1 MSLQIVAGGS
11 GAGKSTYIY
20 SDVIEKSMK
29 YPEKNYIVVV
39 PEQYTMATQKKLVD
53 SHPRKGI
60 LNIDVVSFE
69 RLSYKVFEEIGGQ
82 NHPVLDDTGKNL
94 IVRKV
99 LGDNRDKLRYFGS
112 NINKTGFV
120 SELKSVISEFLQYD
134 IDVKRL
140 GEIRER
146 VEDSRQLSAKLD
158 DISVVYSAFKEYLAD
173 NYITSEEILSVLC
186 SVIDRSENI
195 KRSEIILDGFTGF
208 TPIQYRLIELLLIY
222 SGKVIVSVTADSREK
237 LNVNEG
243 VQQLFFM
250 SKEMVSK
257 LYRICDVI
265 HVDVLNPIILDNE
278 KNPRFV
284 SDEIAFLEKNI
295 FRNNNQSYNKKC
307 EDIKII
313 TAQTPKEELNYCIS
327 EILRLTR
334 YEGYRYRDIA
344 IVSADMASYGI
355 LAGNIC
361 RQNRIPCFVDN
372 KKPVTDN
379 PFVECIRS
387 ALEIIEKSFTYDSM
401 FRYLRSGMS
410 GISREDVDLLDN
422 YCLAVGI
429 RGSKQWH
436 GTWVKKGRGRSAYPL
451 DYLNEL
457 REKIMK
463 PLEILEKALKDKDS
477 LVKDYAR
484 GLYEF
489 IKASDCYKKINE
501 YADMEDT
508 GAEYEQLYKKV
519 IDFLDKIV
527 ELLGTEKIAIAEFNR
542 IVDSGFAE
550 IKVGLIPPSSDCV
563 LIGDIERTRLD
574 DVKVMFFVGVNDGLI
589 PKSNDKAGILSETDR
604 DVLENADVTLS
615 PGARQKAFVQ
625 RFYLYMILTKASD
638 RLYITYSSKGD
649 DGKGRLPSY
658 LIRNIRKLYPSI
670 GIYPASQFT
679 SQMSYI
685 KIPKAEIVYSD
696 ENYIKYE
703 DLPQDYLD
711 AVVSVEITG
720 SVSSFETFASCQFAY
735 FLRYGLGL
743 EEREKYTF
751 EVADFGTVLHSVL
764 ERISSHLKHEK
775 KPIASLSDE
784 ERRKLVS
791 ETLGNIS
798 ADYAD
803 TILKDS
809 GRNEFLIRR
818 MEDLAD
824 RTLWAVGKQL
834 EKGVFAPDVF
844 EMPFIIDEHEIRFG
858 KNTGR
863 MVIKGKIDRID
874 ICEDDDNVYVRIVDY
889 KSGKSDFDLLKA
901 YYGIKMQLVV
911 YMRAA
916 MQIEKKRH
924 PDKNI
929 IPAGLL
935 YYNIDNPIVELDS
948 TASDLPDDGTS
959 VEKMIFEALAMKGVV
974 NCDGNIIKNM
984 DSSDVKKSDVIPVSY
999 KKDGTIDSRSHI
1011 LNTDQFISLDNYI
1024 AKKTSDVGKKI
1035 YSGADKINPY
1045 KDGNYSSCSYCPY
1058 NEVCGFSQNLG
1069 NIKFRQIQKFDDAQ
1083 LWENIKE
1090 GVDEDGSKLD

>member
-361 RQNRIPCFVDN
+361 RQNR
-372 KKPVTDN
+372 KPVTDN
-379 PFVECIRS
+379 PFVEYIRS

-696 ENYIKYE
+696 ENYIKVLGE
-703 DLPQDYLD
+703 NIAASLFGG
-711 AVVSVEITG
+711 EITG

-844 EMPFIIDEHEIRFG
+844 EMPFIIDEHEIRSG
-858 KNTGR
+858 ENTGR

>member
-39 PEQYTMATQKKLVD
+39 PEQYTMATQKKLVE

-140 GEIRER
+140 GEIQER

-195 KRSEIILDGFTGF
+195 KKSEIILDGFTGF

-222 SGKVIVSVTADSREK
+222 SGKVTVSVTADSREK

-243 VQQLFFM
+243 IQQLFFM

-361 RQNRIPCFVDN
+361 RQNRIPCFVDY
-372 KKPVTDN
+372 KPVTDN
-379 PFVECIRS
+379 PFVEYIRS

-436 GTWVKKGRGRSAYPL
+436 GTWLKKGRGRSAYPL

-696 ENYIKYE
+696 ENYIKVLGE
-703 DLPQDYLD
+703 NIAASLFGG
-711 AVVSVEITG
+711 EITG

-844 EMPFIIDEHEIRFG
+844 EMPFIIDEHEIRSG
-858 KNTGR
+858 ENTGR

-948 TASDLPDDGTS
+948 TASDLSDDGTS

>member
-39 PEQYTMATQKKLVD
+39 PEQYTMATQKKLVE

-222 SGKVIVSVTADSREK
+222 SGKVTVSVTADSREK

-243 VQQLFFM
+243 IQQLFFM

-379 PFVECIRS
+379 PFVEYIRS

-489 IKASDCYKKINE
+489 IRASDCYKKINE

-589 PKSNDKAGILSETDR
+589 PKS
-604 DVLENADVTLS
+604 
-615 PGARQKAFVQ
+615 GARQKAFVQ

-696 ENYIKYE
+696 ENYIKVLGE
-703 DLPQDYLD
+703 NIAASLFGG
-711 AVVSVEITG
+711 EITG

-844 EMPFIIDEHEIRFG
+844 EMPFIIDEHEIRSG
-858 KNTGR
+858 ENTGR

>member
-39 PEQYTMATQKKLVD
+39 PEQYTMATQKKLVE

-222 SGKVIVSVTADSREK
+222 SGKVTVSVTADSREK

-243 VQQLFFM
+243 IQQLFFM

-379 PFVECIRS
+379 PFVEYIRS

-658 LIRNIRKLYPSI
+658 LIRNIRKLYPLI

-696 ENYIKYE
+696 ENYIKVLGE
-703 DLPQDYLD
+703 NIAASLFGG
-711 AVVSVEITG
+711 EITG

-743 EEREKYTF
+743 
-751 EVADFGTVLHSVL
+751 DFGTVLHSVL

-844 EMPFIIDEHEIRFG
+844 EMPFIIDEHEIRSG
-858 KNTGR
+858 ENTGR

>member
-379 PFVECIRS
+379 PFVEYIRS
-387 ALEIIEKSFTYDSM
+387 ALEIIEKSFTYDSI

-489 IKASDCYKKINE
+489 IKAS
-501 YADMEDT
+501 DMEDT

-696 ENYIKYE
+696 ENYIKVLGE
-703 DLPQDYLD
+703 NIAASLFGG
-711 AVVSVEITG
+711 EITG

-844 EMPFIIDEHEIRFG
+844 EMPFIIDEHEIRSG
-858 KNTGR
+858 ENTGR